1 MSGTHPDPSHFPR
14 RILLAV
20 TGLSP
25 QVVTETLFAL
35 ATRERDPWIPTE
47 IHLITTTEGAERA
60 RLSLLH
66 PKSGWFLRLCRDY
79 GLPSIRFGADLIH
92 ELRAADGMPLTDIR
106 TLEDNTAAAD
116 AITEQVRSLTADPHA
131 ALHVSIAGGRK
142 TMGFYLGYAL
152 SLYGRPQD
160 RLSHVLVSAPY
171 ESHPQF
177 FYPTPESDVIHTPPP
192 DSRPYDTRDARVTL
206 AEIPFVRVR
215 DGLPQR
221 LIEGAASFSA
231 TVEAAQRALAPARLN
246 VDLNRGCIHAGG
258 ETIALQPASLA
269 FYAMLARRRVEG
281 LDGVRW
287 TDDGIAEAYL
297 AAYRE
302 IDGDLSSGLE
312 RAAKA
317 LSEGMTKDY
326 FDQRKSRVNSAI
338 EKALGPQLAAA
349 YLIHPDGA
357 RPQTRFGLTLDAGAI
372 GFSSPNRPD
381 PASLRSL
388 SGRTSA
394 GDDPR

>member
-1 MSGTHPDPSHFPR
+1 MPGPHSDPTRFPK

-35 ATRERDPWIPTE
+35 ATRPSAPWIPTE
-47 IHLITTTEGAERA
+47 IHLITTSEGAERA

-66 PKSGWFLRLCRDY
+66 PKSGWFPRLCRDY
-79 GLPSIRFGADLIH
+79 ALPPIQFGPDRIH
-92 ELRAADGMPLTDIR
+92 ELRDAHGEPLTDIR
-106 TLEDNTAAAD
+106 TLADNTAAAD
-116 AITEQVRSLTADPHA
+116 AITEQVRALTSDPQT

-152 SLYGRPQD
+152 SLYGRTQD

-177 FYPTPESDVIHTPPP
+177 FYPTPESEIIHTAPP

-206 AEIPFVRVR
+206 AEIPFVRIR
-215 DGLPQR
+215 DGLPKR
-221 LIEGAASFSA
+221 LIGGAASFSE
-231 TVEAAQRALAPARLN
+231 TVEAAQRALAPSRLV
-246 VDLNRGCIHAGG
+246 VDLIGRRIHAGG
-258 ETIALQPASLA
+258 ESIYLQPAALT
-269 FYAMLARRRVEG
+269 FYAMLARRRRDG
-281 LDGVRW
+281 LGGVRW
-287 TDDGIAEAYL
+287 TDDGIDQAYL
-297 AAYRE
+297 ACFRE

-317 LSEGMTKDY
+317 LSDGMTKDY
-326 FDQRKSRVNSAI
+326 FDQRKSRVNTAI

-349 YLIHPDGA
+349 YLIHPDGC
-357 RPQTRFGLTLDAGAI
+357 RPSTRFGLTLDPGAI
-372 GFSSPNRPD
+372 SFNEGESID
-381 PASLRSL
+381 LASLPGKA
-388 SGRTSA
+388 GRTSV
-394 GDDPR
+394 GDHSG

>member
-1 MSGTHPDPSHFPR
+1 M
-14 RILLAV
+14 RI
-20 TGLSP
+20 
-25 QVVTETLFAL
+25 
-35 ATRERDPWIPTE
+35 
-47 IHLITTTEGAERA
+47 
-60 RLSLLH
+60 
-66 PKSGWFLRLCRDY
+66 
-79 GLPSIRFGADLIH
+79 
-92 ELRAADGMPLTDIR
+92 
-106 TLEDNTAAAD
+106 
-116 AITEQVRSLTADPHA
+116 LTADPQA

-231 TVEAAQRALAPARLN
+231 TVEAAQRALAPARLI
-246 VDLNRGCIHAGG
+246 LELAGGRIHAGG
-258 ETIALQPASLA
+258 EAIALPPASLA

-287 TDDGIAEAYL
+287 TDDGIAGAYL
-297 AAYRE
+297 LCYRE

-357 RPQTRFGLTLDAGAI
+357 RPQTRFGSTLDAGAI
-372 GFSSPNRPD
+372 GFR
-381 PASLRSL
+381 
-388 SGRTSA
+388 
-394 GDDPR
+394 

>member
-1 MSGTHPDPSHFPR
+1 MSEIHSEPSRFPR
-14 RILLAV
+14 RVLLAV

-35 ATRERDPWIPTE
+35 ATREPDPWIPTE
-47 IHLITTTEGAERA
+47 IQLITTAEGAERA

-79 GLPSIRFGADLIH
+79 ALPSIRFDADLIH
-92 ELRAADGMPLTDIR
+92 ELRAADGTPLTDIR
-106 TLEDNTAAAD
+106 NLDDNRAAAD
-116 AITEQVRSLTADPHA
+116 AITEQVRILTADPQA

-177 FYPTPESDVIHTPPP
+177 FYPTPESEVIHTPPP

-215 DGLPQR
+215 GGLPQR
-221 LIEGAASFSA
+221 LIDGAASFST
-231 TVEAAQRALAPARLN
+231 TVEAAQRALAPSRL
-246 VDLNRGCIHAGG
+246 VLDLAGRRIRAGG
-258 ETIALQPASLA
+258 EAIILPPASLA
-269 FYAMLARRRVEG
+269 FYAMLARRR
-281 LDGVRW
+281 LDGFPGVRW
-287 TDDGIAEAYL
+287 TDHGIDKAYL
-297 AAYRE
+297 ACYRK
-302 IDGDLSSGLE
+302 IDGELSSGLE
-312 RAAKA
+312 RATQA
-317 LSEGMTKDY
+317 LSAGMTKDY

-357 RPQTRFGLTLDAGAI
+357 RPNTRFGLTLDPGAI
-372 GFSSPNRPD
+372 AFDGAAARLRGEAARIPVREY
-381 PASLRSL
+381 SL
-388 SGRTSA
+388 
-394 GDDPR
+394 